1 MSAGVEE
8 NAKSMEGIHG
18 HTAAAGPGGRE
29 SV

>member
-8 NAKSMEGIHG
+8 NAKSMKGIHG
-18 HTAAAGPGGRE
+18 HTATTAPGGRM